1 MELFKIVNGNLS
13 IGTLKGLSTMA
24 LDNFV
29 RDVVLKILYNLVSM
43 QNSVN
48 PDNYSGKKNFGKCP
62 FW

>member
-29 RDVVLKILYNLVSM
+29 RDVVLKILFNLVSM
-43 QNSVN
+43 QNSLN
-48 PDNYSGKKNFGKCP
+48 PDNYSGTGGA
-62 FW
+62 